1 MFYVPSKPGENR
13 SERCSEFSQTLPK
26 FLPGYEGQE
35 NMFYKIIIFRLKK
48 EKDDILTAFV

>member
-35 NMFYKIIIFRLKK
+35 NMFYKIIIFRLKREK
-48 EKDDILTAFV
+48 EDILTAFV